1 MLAPMSNGSGRR
13 IGVFGGTFDPPHL
26 GHVAIALEVK
36 HLLALDE
43 IVFVVAGDPWQKS
56 GERAIT
62 PAPLRVAMTEAAI
75 AGASGVRVSTIE
87 VDRDGP
93 SYSVDTLEAL
103 RTADPD
109 DDLFLIVGSDAAA
122 GLDSW
127 HRADDLAELA
137 TIVVVDR
144 GGREGGRPPA
154 GWPFALV
161 DVPALEVSSSDLR
174 RRAADGAPIRG
185 MVAAGVADLIDE
197 HALYEDAS

>member
-1 MLAPMSNGSGRR
+1 MLAAMSSGSGRR

-26 GHVAIALEVK
+26 GHVAIALEVR

-43 IVFVVAGDPWQKS
+43 VVFVVAGDPWQKS
-56 GERAIT
+56 GDRVIT
-62 PAPLRVAMTEAAI
+62 PADVRVAMTEAAT
-75 AGASGVRVSTIE
+75 AGAPGVRVSTIE
-87 VDRDGP
+87 VERHGP

-103 RTADPD
+103 RHAGPD
-109 DDLFLIVGSDAAA
+109 DEFFLIVGSDAAA
-122 GLDSW
+122 GLDTW

-144 GGREGGRPPA
+144 GGREGGRPPH

-174 RRAADGAPIRG
+174 RRVATGAPIRG
-185 MVAAGVADLIDE
+185 MVAGRVADLIAE
-197 HALYEDAS
+197 HGLYEARS

>member
-1 MLAPMSNGSGRR
+1 MLAAMSSGSGRR

-26 GHVAIALEVK
+26 GHVAIALEVR

-43 IVFVVAGDPWQKS
+43 VVFVVAGDPWQKS
-56 GERAIT
+56 GERIIT
-62 PAPLRVAMTEAAI
+62 SAAVRVAMTEAAI
-75 AGASGVRVSTIE
+75 AGAPGVRVSTIE
-87 VDRDGP
+87 VDRTGP
-93 SYSVDTLEAL
+93 SYSVETLEAL
-103 RTADPD
+103 RAVDPD
-109 DDLFLIVGSDAAA
+109 DEFFLIVGSDAAA

-127 HRADDLAELA
+127 HRAPDLAELA

-174 RRAADGAPIRG
+174 RRTAAGAPIRG
-185 MVAAGVADLIDE
+185 MVAAGVADLIDQ
-197 HALYEDAS
+197 HRLYGVES